1 MNSPLVSVV
10 MPLFEAASYVGD
22 AVASVQA
29 QTMSEWELIVV
40 DDASTDGGPA
50 IVDVIAARD
59 SRVRLVRQ
67 PRNRGAAVARNAAT
81 ERAGG
86 RYIAF
91 LDADDLWD
99 PEKLERQVD
108 FAAKGDHAFTHTWYR
123 RIARDGAAL
132 GTVMRAP
139 PRLSYRASLRAN
151 RIGCLTAMYD
161 AERLGKVYAPDIP
174 KRNDYVLWL
183 QLLKRVEYAHCL
195 PEVLAAYR
203 ISPGSISRNKL
214 GLARHHYR
222 LFRDIERL
230 SPPSSAFH
238 VVCNV
243 AAKLVRG

>member
-1 MNSPLVSVV
+1 
-10 MPLFEAASYVGD
+10 
-22 AVASVQA
+22 
-29 QTMSEWELIVV
+29 MSDWELIVV

-81 ERAGG
+81 GRAGG

-99 PEKLERQVD
+99 PEKLERQVG
-108 FAAKGDHAFTHTWYR
+108 FAAKGDHAFASYLVSPHRAGR
-123 RIARDGAAL
+123 RRPRHRDAGAASAVL
-132 GTVMRAP
+132 
-139 PRLSYRASLRAN
+139 RASLRAN

-203 ISPGSISRNKL
+203 ISPGSSRRNKL